1 MQNNLFL
8 ENYFRETKN
17 PLSAIQTGD
26 FVSNYWEIMYGF
38 KASRISFRLSS
49 VWMARSIG
57 LERSRLKI
65 PMMDFASMTYLPEI
79 KIVFKLRD
87 GINK

>member
-26 FVSNYWEIMYGF
+26 FVSNYWEIMYGL
-38 KASRISFRLSS
+38 KLQNLIQIILDMDGEDQR
-49 VWMARSIG
+49 

-79 KIVFKLRD
+79 RSKSYS
-87 GINK
+87 N